1 MKALSLWQPWA
12 YLLASGKKKIETR
25 SWSTSYRGP
34 LAIHAA
40 KKWDPQLQAI
50 CHTKPFV
57 EAIKPA
63 NVEFYEF
70 YLRNTLA
77 FGSIIG
83 TVDLVDC
90 IEMTSSNLPTSPE
103 RDFGD
108 YGIGRFMF
116 KCENAQLLE
125 KPVPYKGMQ
134 TLFEVP
140 DMLVTG
146 PIVSEQEWQELYNK
160 LHEEFRRIKRSSV
173 MDGPTYDRFEH
184 LRLIIN
190 NFNTGN
196 RNPNLYKIMK
206 KAAE

>member
-25 SWSTSYRGP
+25 HWSTSYRGP

-40 KKWDPQLQAI
+40 KKWNDDLQDI
-50 CHTKPFV
+50 CHTKTFV
-57 EAIKPA
+57 NAIKPEG
-63 NVEFYEF
+63 VEFYEF
-70 YLRNTLA
+70 YLRSVLA
-77 FGSIIG
+77 FGCIIG
-83 TVDLVDC
+83 TVDLTDC
-90 IEMTSSNLPTSPE
+90 IEVTASNIPQSPE
-103 RDFGD
+103 RDFGN
-108 YGIGRFMF
+108 YEIGRYMWI
-116 KCENAQLLE
+116 CENAQLLE

-146 PIVSEQEWQELYNK
+146 PIVSEQEWKELYNK
-160 LHEEFRRIKRSSV
+160 LHEEFQKTKRRSA

-190 NFNTGN
+190 NFNAGN
-196 RNPNLYKIMK
+196 RTPNLYKIMK